1 MTSLFLFLFS
11 SCSFDN
17 PFDRALVQKYL
28 LEKTRI
34 CFQAKNERNYHVFY
48 HLLVGS
54 SPQEKQALHLLPP
67 GAYRYL
73 NQVPPLFVF
82 LFSFYKPKP
91 FVSTGLIWLV
101 NNVII
106 DRVTITIWMK
116 VMNATSCHDSNN
128 RWSLWDFAAR
138 HSVAS
143 FPSCRPSCTLAISSS
158 SQRNRLTI
166 TTSRWRWKTRPSSPP
181 LPSYWE
187 LKRKFCIKRSS
198 QNGPEHPERRSS
210 STTVCQRYI

>member
-1 MTSLFLFLFS
+1 MTSLFLFLFLILFFWQ
-11 SCSFDN
+11 SFWQGPGTKVFTGKDKN
-17 PFDRALVQKYL
+17 L
-28 LEKTRI
+28 LPGEEWEKLSRLLPLARRI
-34 CFQAKNERNYHVFY
+34 VSARET
-48 HLLVGS
+48 GS
-54 SPQEKQALHLLPP
+54 SSTTPRSLSILESGTAI
-67 GAYRYL
+67 
-73 NQVPPLFVF
+73 VF

-91 FVSTGLIWLV
+91 FVSTGLIWLG

-116 VMNATSCHDSNN
+116 VTNATSCHDSNN

-198 QNGPEHPERRSS
+198 RNGPEHPERRSS